1 VPVALVTGATAG
13 IGAAFATA
21 LAGEGY
27 DLVLVARDG
36 ERLAKQAEDLA
47 VRYGVTA
54 TPLAADLATDDG
66 CARVGQRLGE
76 PVDLLVNAAGIG
88 LNRSVLRAPADDVER
103 QLALNVR
110 AVQRLT
116 LAALPGMVERGRGG
130 IVNVSS
136 VAGFMVM
143 PGSSYSATKAWVTNF
158 SESVGLLARRS
169 GVHVMALCP
178 GYVRTEFHE
187 RAGIDAR
194 KVPGWLWL
202 SADRVVR
209 DGLRDLRRGRFVS
222 VPTWRYKVAVLG
234 VRYTPRTLFRWAALR
249 GARRLGRPELDIDT

>member
-13 IGAAFATA
+13 IGAAFVSA

-36 ERLAKQAEDLA
+36 QRLAAQAKELTA
-47 VRYGVTA
+47 RYGVSA
-54 TPLAADLATDDG
+54 TPLPADLSTDAG
-66 CARVGQRLGE
+66 CALVEERLGT

-88 LNRSVLRAPADDVER
+88 LNRSVLRASDEDLDR

-110 AVQRLT
+110 AVLRLT
-116 LAALPGMVERGRGG
+116 RAALPGMVARERGD

-143 PGSSYSATKAWVTNF
+143 PGSSYSASKAWVTNF
-158 SESVGLLARRS
+158 SESVGLVARRS
-169 GVHVMALCP
+169 GVRVMALCP
-178 GYVRTEFHE
+178 GYTRTEFHE
-187 RAGIDAR
+187 RAGIDASKIPR
-194 KVPGWLWL
+194 WLWL

-222 VPTWRYKVAVLG
+222 VPALSYKVAVVG
-234 VRYTPRTLFRWAALR
+234 VRYTPRALFRWVALR
-249 GARRLGRPELDIDT
+249 GARRLGRPEVT